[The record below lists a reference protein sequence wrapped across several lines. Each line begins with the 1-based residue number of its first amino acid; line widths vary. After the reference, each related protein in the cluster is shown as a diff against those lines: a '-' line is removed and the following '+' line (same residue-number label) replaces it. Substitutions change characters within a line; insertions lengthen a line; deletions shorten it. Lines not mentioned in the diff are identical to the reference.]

1 MNPYDS
7 DMLIKVIREGF
18 EDLVGA
24 INKLTEAQKATTDQL
39 ESINEHL
46 RQQ

>member
-7 DMLIKVIREGF
+7 DVLIKVIRSGF
-18 EDLVGA
+18 EDLVEA
-24 INKLTEAQKATTDQL
+24 IDKLTEAQKTTTDQL
-39 ESINEHL
+39 ESINDHL